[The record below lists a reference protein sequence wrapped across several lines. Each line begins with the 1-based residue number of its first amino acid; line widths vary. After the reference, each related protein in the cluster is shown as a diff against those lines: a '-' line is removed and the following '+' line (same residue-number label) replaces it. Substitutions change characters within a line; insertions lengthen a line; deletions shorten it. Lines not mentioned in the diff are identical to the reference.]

1 MYSDFETITNLF
13 STFACSLGCQHV
25 VVQTVC
31 ALESFIKCTTPLKK
45 SVRFSP
51 MTIAGTN
58 NKNCHDSDIFVLSRK
73 LLTATFAPKSLDDNI
88 QVQTHT
94 HTSLRASN
102 IGYADGRVTSP
113 AKAPSSVMFPWN
125 NNNLLKTKRR
135 KYVTF
140 VIARNTFLIIART
153 VYRINVFKRSFFNYK
168 LVGEAFY
175 SEKTEQIFIFLGNAF
190 SKANIGLRH
199 MYDNELRI
207 QPFND

>member
-1 MYSDFETITNLF
+1 M
-13 STFACSLGCQHV
+13 
-25 VVQTVC
+25 
-31 ALESFIKCTTPLKK
+31 
-45 SVRFSP
+45 
-51 MTIAGTN
+51 
-58 NKNCHDSDIFVLSRK
+58 
-73 LLTATFAPKSLDDNI
+73 
-88 QVQTHT
+88 
-94 HTSLRASN
+94 
-102 IGYADGRVTSP
+102 
-113 AKAPSSVMFPWN
+113 
-125 NNNLLKTKRR
+125 
-135 KYVTF
+135 TF